1 MDRFTISVNLLA
13 HCLCTFPVQPEEETD
28 VQTDT
33 DCCGHRSCKTDFGQA
48 GIRLDTHIIGQGKSD
63 QKESESVRHITQ
75 KVLFI
80 SVKISDHTEQHGSKQ
95 CLRGKAFQVGVGV
108 PDNGTFGSE
117 ETGENIAL

>member
-1 MDRFTISVNLLA
+1 MA
-13 HCLCTFPVQPEEETD
+13 HFLCTFPVQPEEETD

-63 QKESESVRHITQ
+63 QKSLNQSLAHHPEGFV
-75 KVLFI
+75 I

-108 PDNGTFGSE
+108 PDNGTLGSE

>member
-63 QKESESVRHITQ
+63 QKSLNQSLAHHPEGFV
-75 KVLFI
+75 I

-108 PDNGTFGSE
+108 SDNGTFGSE